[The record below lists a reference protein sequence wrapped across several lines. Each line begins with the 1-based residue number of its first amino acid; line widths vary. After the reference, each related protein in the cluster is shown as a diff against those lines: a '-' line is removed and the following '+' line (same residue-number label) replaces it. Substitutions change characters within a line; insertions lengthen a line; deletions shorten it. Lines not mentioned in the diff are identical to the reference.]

1 MTQSYAISIDQIN
14 MQWATNHLINKI
26 NCWSSDLLWLFIL
39 YMVNGTIII
48 WQIICFSL
56 SRL

>member
-26 NCWSSDLLWLFIL
+26 AH
-39 YMVNGTIII
+39 
-48 WQIICFSL
+48 
-56 SRL
+56 